1 MLVLSPEFR
10 ETLALQEFAQP
21 QTVDGPPGVP
31 PLVETSNHQRR
42 MNNFPAAHAP
52 VRCSTIGG
60 RPSNH
65 KLWTGHCPA
74 ALREFD
80 AAGAVQTDD
89 LNRLHLDSC
98 L

>member
-21 QTVDGPPGVP
+21 QTVDGTRV
-31 PLVETSNHQRR
+31 R
-42 MNNFPAAHAP
+42 FPQA
-52 VRCSTIGG
+52 VGD
-60 RPSNH
+60 RP
-65 KLWTGHCPA
+65 TP
-74 ALREFD
+74 ALRKFD
-80 AAGAVQTDD
+80 AAGAVH